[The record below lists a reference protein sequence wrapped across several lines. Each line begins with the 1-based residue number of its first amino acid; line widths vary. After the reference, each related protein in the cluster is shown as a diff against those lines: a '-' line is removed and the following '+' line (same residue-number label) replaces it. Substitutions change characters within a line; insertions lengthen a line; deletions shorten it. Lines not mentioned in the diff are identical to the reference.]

1 MGYYT
6 VEGGRKIGGE
16 YTVHGSK
23 NAVLPILAATLL
35 AADEVVLENCPLISD
50 FYASLEI
57 LKSLGCSVVLEGN
70 TVTVDSVHISSCE
83 IPEEQV
89 SCMRSSILYLGA
101 LLGRKKEAKLGHPGG
116 CVIGKRPID
125 LHLRAFEKMGVE
137 ITEKDNIFF
146 CKSPKL
152 LGYDIYLEFPS
163 VGATENILLLAVK
176 AEGTTVIHNAARE
189 PEIIWLAKFL
199 RACGAEIYG
208 EGSPTIMIEGVRKL
222 HGAYFSIPF
231 DRIEAGT
238 FLCASAITG
247 GEIYLY
253 GAEKQYMESTLEI
266 LDQMGCGQRADENG
280 IFLQAPKRILS
291 DFTLRTGPYPAFPTD
306 MQPLMMSL
314 LTLGKGTCMISETVF
329 EARFR
334 HVNELCKMGADIRMQ
349 GQNAAVFGV
358 EKLYAAEVVGTDLR
372 GTAALLLASLAAEG
386 KSIVHGAEYMERGYE
401 KIEDVLTSL
410 GGKVHLIS

>member
-1 MGYYT
+1 MGYYI
-6 VEGGRKIGGE
+6 VEGGRKIGGA

-50 FYASLEI
+50 FFASLEI
-57 LKSLGCSVVLEGN
+57 LQNLGCKVILEGN
-70 TVTVDSVHISSCE
+70 TVTIDSKNIVSCE
-83 IPEEQV
+83 IAEKQV

-137 ITEKDNIFF
+137 IREEKGIFS
-146 CKSPKL
+146 CQSPKL

-189 PEIIWLAKFL
+189 PEIIWLSRFL

-222 HGAYFSIPF
+222 HGAYFAIPF

-247 GEIYLY
+247 GELYLY
-253 GAEKQYMESTLEI
+253 GAEKQYMESTLDI
-266 LDQMGCGQRADENG
+266 LKIMGCGLRTEEEG
-280 IFLQAPKRILS
+280 IFLQAPKRLLS
-291 DFTLRTGPYPAFPTD
+291 DFSLRTGPYPAFPTD

-334 HVNELCKMGADIRMQ
+334 HVDALRKMGADIRMQ

-358 EKLYAAEVVGTDLR
+358 RKLYGTEVFGKDLR
-372 GTAALLLASLAAEG
+372 GTAALLLAALAAEG
-386 KSIVHGAEYMERGYE
+386 ESTVHGAEYMERGYE
-401 KIEDVLTSL
+401 KIEDALTVLGS
-410 GGKVHLIS
+410 KVRLIS